1 MKDQVPTIE
10 RWVQPQVSKVD
21 DAAAAG
27 FAEERLRPSRFEDYP
42 GQDRIKENLH
52 IAVQAAKRRDQPL
65 DHILLHGPPGL
76 GKTTLAQIVANEV
89 GAAFFHSS
97 GPAIERPGD
106 LAGVLAG
113 MQERSVLFIDEI
125 HRLPIAVEEVLYT
138 AMEDFCI
145 DVLVGQGPTARSVR
159 MDLPPFTLIGATTR
173 LASLSRPLVSR
184 FGIVERLEFYDEGA
198 LSKILDRSSR
208 IWKMK
213 LQADGASALAKRSRG
228 TPRVANRLLRRV
240 RDYIDFKGMEEAT
253 IQAVDEALDR
263 LEIDACGLD
272 SMDRQIL
279 RVIRD
284 RYAGGPV
291 GLDTLAATVGEER
304 ATIEEVYEPFLVHRG
319 YLSRLPRGRII
330 TTMGLNH
337 LTDLECI
344 DS

>member
-1 MKDQVPTIE
+1 MKDQMPTIE
-10 RWVQPQVSKVD
+10 RWVQPHAGQI
-21 DAAAAG
+21 DAASLSG
-27 FAEERLRPSRFEDYP
+27 FAEEKLRPSRFEDYP

-89 GAAFFHSS
+89 GSAFFHSS

-106 LAGVLAG
+106 LAGILAG
-113 MQERSVLFIDEI
+113 MQERSILFIDEI
-125 HRLPIAVEEVLYT
+125 HRLPVTVEEVLYT

-184 FGIVERLEFYDEGA
+184 FGIVERLEFYDEKA
-198 LSKILDRSSR
+198 LTQIIERSSR
-208 IWKMK
+208 IWKMT
-213 LQADGASALAKRSRG
+213 LQADGAHALAKRSRG

-240 RDYIDFKGMEEAT
+240 RDYADFKGLSEVT
-253 IQAVDEALDR
+253 LGLVDEALDR
-263 LEIDACGLD
+263 LEIDVCGLD
-272 SMDRQIL
+272 NMDRQIL
-279 RVIRD
+279 RAIRD

-319 YLSRLPRGRII
+319 FLSRMPRGRVI
-330 TTMGLNH
+330 TSYGMDH
-337 LTDLECI
+337 LTAMEQA
-344 DS
+344 